1 MELIRIG
8 TRRSTLALWQ
18 ANEVRRI
25 LRLNGI
31 PSELVHLSSSGDR
44 SLGGNLSSMV
54 GQFVH
59 GIDKMLIE
67 GKVDVTVHSAKD
79 IPVEETPEV
88 RTIAYLERGETSDLI
103 LTRESSNWS
112 SLSRVLQKEASKPLV
127 EILNNLPEKSKV
139 GTVSGRRQSFL
150 IASRPDLVP
159 ISVRGHIETRL
170 DRLIESR
177 VDYLILAEAGVRRL
191 FDSGSLSERHL
202 RLRTVRIREDD
213 WPTAPGQ
220 GAIAVNCRSMD
231 VEKRNNLREIL
242 NHVITENAVKQER
255 LALKRIGGGCL
266 YPAGIK
272 SQEGAIT
279 AAISP
284 EYWRTSY
291 CTGDR
296 YEVYRYQG
304 DVGDLDL
311 SEIGVSGKKSVP
323 PDEGAKLVTTLTSQR
338 LSTQLIN
345 SGVQT
350 VDVPVVELSSL
361 QREWPADFIGPNTE
375 KSRWPI
381 LVLTSPFAAKCAVE
395 VADTNPDIARIEWLA
410 IGEGTHKAC
419 FEAGVTVSYCGM
431 SRDSEQLVEYISE
444 NISNESELYIP
455 RSSKSD
461 KVFTD
466 SLTSRGFRVRS
477 WTGYENVP
485 MTIENI
491 AIGQEDVLLI
501 SSSSSAKSWANN
513 KLKVPKNILS
523 MGKKTTET
531 IETTPYFQG
540 AEIHTLDGPT
550 LDYILG
556 FWESKVRSG

>member
-1 MELIRIG
+1 MELLKIG

-25 LRLNGI
+25 LRVNGI

-44 SLGGNLSSMV
+44 SLGGNLSSTV

-67 GKVDVTVHSAKD
+67 GKVDITVHSAKD
-79 IPVEETPEV
+79 IPVDETPEV

-103 LTRESSNWS
+103 LTGESSNWS
-112 SLSRVLQKEASKPLV
+112 SLPRVLQTKVSNPLV

-150 IASRPDLVP
+150 IGSRPDLVP

-170 DRLIESR
+170 DRLVENR
-177 VDYLILAEAGVRRL
+177 VDYLILAEAGIRRL

-220 GAIAVNCRSMD
+220 GAIAINCRSMD

-272 SQEGAIT
+272 SQEGVIT

-291 CTGDR
+291 CTGDL

-311 SEIGVSGKKSVP
+311 SEIGVSGKKSIP
-323 PDEGAKLVTTLTSQR
+323 LDEGVKLVTTLTSRR

-361 QREWPADFIGPNTE
+361 PREWPSDFIGPYTE

-381 LVLTSPFAAKCAVE
+381 LVLTSPFAAKCALE

-431 SRDSEQLVEYISE
+431 SRDSEQLVEYISQ

-466 SLTSRGFRVRS
+466 SLVSQGFRVRS

-485 MTIENI
+485 MTIEDI

-513 KLKVPKNILS
+513 NLKIPKNILS

-531 IETTPYFQG
+531 IETTPYFKG

-550 LDYILG
+550 LDSILG
-556 FWESKVRSG
+556 FWESRVRSG

>member
-1 MELIRIG
+1 LELLKIG

-25 LRLNGI
+25 LRVNGI

-44 SLGGNLSSMV
+44 SLGGNLSSTV

-67 GKVDVTVHSAKD
+67 GKVDITVHSAKD
-79 IPVEETPEV
+79 IPVDETPEV

-103 LTRESSNWS
+103 LTGESSNWS
-112 SLSRVLQKEASKPLV
+112 SLPRVLQTKVSNPLV

-150 IASRPDLVP
+150 IGSRPDLVP

-170 DRLIESR
+170 DRLVENR
-177 VDYLILAEAGVRRL
+177 VDYLILAEAGIRRL

-220 GAIAVNCRSMD
+220 GAIAINCRSMD

-272 SQEGAIT
+272 SQEGVII

-291 CTGDR
+291 CTGDL

-311 SEIGVSGKKSVP
+311 SEIGVSGKKSIP
-323 PDEGAKLVTTLTSQR
+323 LDEGVKLVTTLTSRR

-361 QREWPADFIGPNTE
+361 PREWPSDFIGPYTE

-381 LVLTSPFAAKCAVE
+381 LVLTSPFAAKCALE

-431 SRDSEQLVEYISE
+431 SRDSEQLVEYISQ
-444 NISNESELYIP
+444 NISNESVLYIP

-466 SLTSRGFRVRS
+466 SLVSQGFRVRS

-485 MTIENI
+485 MTIEDI
-491 AIGQEDVLLI
+491 AIEQEDVLLI

-513 KLKVPKNILS
+513 NLKIPKNILS

-531 IETTPYFQG
+531 IETTPYFKG

-556 FWESKVRSG
+556 FWESRVRSG

>member
-1 MELIRIG
+1 MELLKIG
-8 TRRSTLALWQ
+8 TRRSTLALLQ

-25 LRLNGI
+25 LRVNGI
-31 PSELVHLSSSGDR
+31 PSELVHLSSTGDR
-44 SLGGNLSSMV
+44 SLGGNLSSTV

-67 GKVDVTVHSAKD
+67 GKVDITVHSAKD
-79 IPVEETPEV
+79 IPVDETPEV

-103 LTRESSNWS
+103 ITGESSNWS
-112 SLSRVLQKEASKPLV
+112 SLPEVLQKEVSNPLV

-150 IASRPDLVP
+150 ISSRPDLVP

-170 DRLIESR
+170 DRLVENR
-177 VDYLILAEAGVRRL
+177 VDYLILAEAGIRRL
-191 FDSGSLSERHL
+191 YDSGSLSERHL

-220 GAIAVNCRSMD
+220 GAIAINCRSMD

-255 LALKRIGGGCL
+255 LALKRLGGGCL

-272 SQEGAIT
+272 SQKGAII

-296 YEVYRYQG
+296 YEIYRYQG

-311 SEIGVSGKKSVP
+311 SEIGVSRNKSIP
-323 PDEGAKLVTTLTSQR
+323 LDEGVKLVTTLTSRR

-350 VDVPVVELSSL
+350 VDFPVVELRSL
-361 QREWPADFIGPNTE
+361 PREWPSDFIGPYTK

-431 SRDSEQLVEYISE
+431 SRDSEQLMEYISQ

-466 SLTSRGFRVRS
+466 SLVSQGFRVRS

-485 MTIENI
+485 MTIEDI

-513 KLKVPKNILS
+513 NLKIPKNILS

-531 IETTPYFQG
+531 IETIPYFKG

-556 FWESKVRSG
+556 FWESRVRSG

>member
-1 MELIRIG
+1 MELLKIG

-25 LRLNGI
+25 LRVNGI

-44 SLGGNLSSMV
+44 SLGGNLSSTV

-67 GKVDVTVHSAKD
+67 GKVDITVHSAKD
-79 IPVEETPEV
+79 IPVDETPEV

-103 LTRESSNWS
+103 LTGESSNWS
-112 SLSRVLQKEASKPLV
+112 SLPRVLQTKVSNPLV

-150 IASRPDLVP
+150 IGSRPDLVP

-170 DRLIESR
+170 DRLVENR
-177 VDYLILAEAGVRRL
+177 VDYLILAEAGIRRL

-220 GAIAVNCRSMD
+220 GAIAINCRSMD

-272 SQEGAIT
+272 SQEGVII

-291 CTGDR
+291 CTGDL

-311 SEIGVSGKKSVP
+311 SEIGVSGKKSIPV
-323 PDEGAKLVTTLTSQR
+323 DEGVKLVTTLTSRR

-361 QREWPADFIGPNTE
+361 PREWPSDFIGPYTE

-431 SRDSEQLVEYISE
+431 SRDSEQLVEYISQ

-466 SLTSRGFRVRS
+466 SLVSQGFRVRS

-485 MTIENI
+485 MTIEDI

-513 KLKVPKNILS
+513 NLKIPKNILS

-531 IETTPYFQG
+531 IETTPYFKG

-556 FWESKVRSG
+556 FWESRVRSG

>member
-1 MELIRIG
+1 MELLKIG

-25 LRLNGI
+25 LRVNGI

-44 SLGGNLSSMV
+44 SLGGNLSSTV

-67 GKVDVTVHSAKD
+67 GKVDITVHSAKD
-79 IPVEETPEV
+79 IPVDETPEV

-103 LTRESSNWS
+103 LTGESSNWS
-112 SLSRVLQKEASKPLV
+112 SLPRVLQTKVSNPLV

-150 IASRPDLVP
+150 IGSRPDLVP
-159 ISVRGHIETRL
+159 ISIRGHIETRL
-170 DRLIESR
+170 DRLVENR
-177 VDYLILAEAGVRRL
+177 VDYLILAEAGIRRL

-220 GAIAVNCRSMD
+220 GAIAINCRSMD

-272 SQEGAIT
+272 SQEGVIT

-291 CTGDR
+291 CTGDL

-311 SEIGVSGKKSVP
+311 SEIGVSGKKSIP
-323 PDEGAKLVTTLTSQR
+323 LDEGVKLVTTLTSRR

-361 QREWPADFIGPNTE
+361 PREWPSDFIGPYTE

-381 LVLTSPFAAKCAVE
+381 LVLTSPFAAKCALE

-431 SRDSEQLVEYISE
+431 SRDSEQLVEYISQ

-466 SLTSRGFRVRS
+466 SLVSQGFRVRS

-485 MTIENI
+485 MTIEDI

-513 KLKVPKNILS
+513 NLKIPKNILS

-531 IETTPYFQG
+531 IETTPYFKG

-550 LDYILG
+550 LDSILG
-556 FWESKVRSG
+556 FWESRVRSG

>member
-1 MELIRIG
+1 MELLKIG

-25 LRLNGI
+25 LRVNGI

-44 SLGGNLSSMV
+44 SLGGNLSSTV

-67 GKVDVTVHSAKD
+67 GKVDITVHSAKD
-79 IPVEETPEV
+79 IPVDETPEV

-103 LTRESSNWS
+103 LTGESSNWS
-112 SLSRVLQKEASKPLV
+112 SLPRVLQTKVSNPLV

-150 IASRPDLVP
+150 IGSRPDLVP

-170 DRLIESR
+170 DRLVENR
-177 VDYLILAEAGVRRL
+177 VDYLILAEAGIRRL

-220 GAIAVNCRSMD
+220 GAIAINCRSMD

-272 SQEGAIT
+272 SQEGVII

-291 CTGDR
+291 CTGDL

-311 SEIGVSGKKSVP
+311 SEIGVSGKKSIPV
-323 PDEGAKLVTTLTSQR
+323 DEGVKLVTTLTSRR

-361 QREWPADFIGPNTE
+361 PREWPSDFIGPYTE

-381 LVLTSPFAAKCAVE
+381 LVLTSPFAAKCALE

-431 SRDSEQLVEYISE
+431 SRDSEQLVEYISQ

-466 SLTSRGFRVRS
+466 SLVSQGFRVRS

-485 MTIENI
+485 MTIEDI

-513 KLKVPKNILS
+513 NLKIPKNILS

-531 IETTPYFQG
+531 IETTPYFKG

-556 FWESKVRSG
+556 FWESRVRSG

>member
-1 MELIRIG
+1 LELLKIG

-25 LRLNGI
+25 LRVNGI

-44 SLGGNLSSMV
+44 SLGGNLSSTV

-67 GKVDVTVHSAKD
+67 GKVDITVHSAKD
-79 IPVEETPEV
+79 IPVDETPEV

-103 LTRESSNWS
+103 LTGESSNWS
-112 SLSRVLQKEASKPLV
+112 SLPRVLQTKVSNPLV

-150 IASRPDLVP
+150 IGSRPDLVP

-170 DRLIESR
+170 DRLVENR
-177 VDYLILAEAGVRRL
+177 VDYLILAEAGIRRL

-220 GAIAVNCRSMD
+220 GAIAINCRSMD

-272 SQEGAIT
+272 SQEGVII

-291 CTGDR
+291 CTGDL

-311 SEIGVSGKKSVP
+311 SEIGVSGKKSIPV
-323 PDEGAKLVTTLTSQR
+323 DEGVKLVTTLTSRR

-361 QREWPADFIGPNTE
+361 PREWPSDFIGPYTE

-381 LVLTSPFAAKCAVE
+381 LVLTSPFAAKCALE

-431 SRDSEQLVEYISE
+431 SRDSEQLVEYISQ

-466 SLTSRGFRVRS
+466 SLVSQGFRVRS

-485 MTIENI
+485 MTIEDI

-513 KLKVPKNILS
+513 NLKIPKNILS

-531 IETTPYFQG
+531 IETTPYFKG

-556 FWESKVRSG
+556 FWESRVRSG

>member
-1 MELIRIG
+1 LELLKIG

-25 LRLNGI
+25 LRVNGI

-44 SLGGNLSSMV
+44 SLGGNLSSTV

-67 GKVDVTVHSAKD
+67 GKVDITVHSAKD
-79 IPVEETPEV
+79 IPVDETPEV

-103 LTRESSNWS
+103 LTGESSNWS
-112 SLSRVLQKEASKPLV
+112 SLPRVLQTKVSNPLV

-150 IASRPDLVP
+150 IGSRPDLVP

-170 DRLIESR
+170 DRLVENR
-177 VDYLILAEAGVRRL
+177 VDYLILAEAGIRRL

-220 GAIAVNCRSMD
+220 GAIAINCRSMD

-272 SQEGAIT
+272 SQEGVIT

-291 CTGDR
+291 CTGDL

-311 SEIGVSGKKSVP
+311 SEIGVSGKKSIP
-323 PDEGAKLVTTLTSQR
+323 LDEGVKLVTTLTSRR

-361 QREWPADFIGPNTE
+361 PREWPSDFIGPYTE

-381 LVLTSPFAAKCAVE
+381 LVLTSPFAAKCALE

-431 SRDSEQLVEYISE
+431 SRDSEQLVEYISQ

-466 SLTSRGFRVRS
+466 SLVSQGFRVRS

-485 MTIENI
+485 MTIEDI

-513 KLKVPKNILS
+513 NLKIPKNILS

-531 IETTPYFQG
+531 IETTPYFKG

-550 LDYILG
+550 LDSILG
-556 FWESKVRSG
+556 FWESRVRSG

>member
-1 MELIRIG
+1 MDPLRIG
-8 TRRSTLALWQ
+8 TRRSVLALYQ
-18 ANEVRRI
+18 ANEVRSI
-25 LRLNGI
+25 LKSNGI
-31 PSELVHLSSSGDR
+31 SSKLIHLNSSGDR

-59 GIDKMLIE
+59 GIDEMLIG
-67 GKVDVTVHSAKD
+67 GKVDITVHSAKD
-79 IPVEETPEV
+79 IPVEETNEV

-103 LTRESSNWS
+103 LTRETSNWS
-112 SLSRVLQKEASKPLV
+112 SLPRVLQTEASTCLV
-127 EILNNLPEKSKV
+127 EILNDLPEKSKV
-139 GTVSGRRQSFL
+139 GTVSGRRQSL
-150 IASRPDLVP
+150 LLSSRPDLIP

-170 DRLIESR
+170 NRLIENR
-177 VDYLILAEAGVRRL
+177 ADYLILAEAGIRRL

-202 RLRTVRIREDD
+202 KLRAIRIREDD

-220 GAIAVNCRSMD
+220 GAIAVNCRSVD
-231 VEKRNNLREIL
+231 IGKHDNLRKIL
-242 NHVITENAVKQER
+242 NHIITENAVLEER
-255 LALKRIGGGCL
+255 FALKRIGGGCL

-284 EYWRTSY
+284 DYWRNSY
-291 CTGDR
+291 CTGDQ

-304 DVGDLDL
+304 NVGDLDL
-311 SEIGVSGKKSVP
+311 SEIGGHEKKSIAT
-323 PDEGAKLVTTLTSQR
+323 DEGAKLVTTLTSNR

-345 SGVQT
+345 NGVQT
-350 VDVPVVELSSL
+350 VDVPVVELNAL
-361 QREWPADFIGPNTE
+361 PMEWPADFIEPDTE

-395 VADTNPDIARIEWLA
+395 VADANPDIARIEWLA

-419 FEAGVTVSYCGM
+419 FETGVTVSYCGM
-431 SRDSEQLVEYISE
+431 SRDSEQLVEYISQ
-444 NISNESELYIP
+444 NISNDSELYVP

-461 KVFTD
+461 KNFTD
-466 SLTSRGFRVRS
+466 SLISLGFRVRS
-477 WTGYENVP
+477 WAGYENMP
-485 MTIENI
+485 KTIENI

-501 SSSSSAKSWANN
+501 SSSSSAKSWADNN
-513 KLKVPKNILS
+513 LKVPKTILS

-531 IETTPYFQG
+531 IETTSYFHG
-540 AEIHTLDGPT
+540 TEIITLDSPT

-556 FWESKVRSG
+556 FWESRVRSG

>member
-1 MELIRIG
+1 MELLKIG

-25 LRLNGI
+25 LRVNGI

-44 SLGGNLSSMV
+44 SLGGNLSSTV

-67 GKVDVTVHSAKD
+67 GKVDITVHSAKD
-79 IPVEETPEV
+79 IPVDETPEV

-103 LTRESSNWS
+103 LTGESSNWS
-112 SLSRVLQKEASKPLV
+112 SLPRVLQTKVSNPLV

-150 IASRPDLVP
+150 IGSRPDLVP

-170 DRLIESR
+170 DRLVENR
-177 VDYLILAEAGVRRL
+177 VDYLILAEAGIRRL

-220 GAIAVNCRSMD
+220 GAIAINCRSMD

-272 SQEGAIT
+272 SQEGAII

-311 SEIGVSGKKSVP
+311 SEIGVSGKKSIP
-323 PDEGAKLVTTLTSQR
+323 LDEGVKLVTTLTSRR

-361 QREWPADFIGPNTE
+361 PREWPSDFIGPYTE

-431 SRDSEQLVEYISE
+431 SRDSKQLVEYISQ

-466 SLTSRGFRVRS
+466 SLVSQGFRVRS

-485 MTIENI
+485 MTIEDI
-491 AIGQEDVLLI
+491 AIGREDVLLI

-513 KLKVPKNILS
+513 NLKIPKNILS

-531 IETTPYFQG
+531 IETTPYFKG

-556 FWESKVRSG
+556 FWESRVRSG